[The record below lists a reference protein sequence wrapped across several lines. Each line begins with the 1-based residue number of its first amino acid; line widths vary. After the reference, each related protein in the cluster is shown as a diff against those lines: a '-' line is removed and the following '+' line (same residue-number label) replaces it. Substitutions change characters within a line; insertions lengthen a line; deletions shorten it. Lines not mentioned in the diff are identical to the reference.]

1 MAKKVNSQSKL
12 KKIQKIIKLPN
23 ESNRKIFSAKSKTP
37 SNRAHQR
44 VQESISKTK
53 RSQTGFKKIASID
66 QQNQAKNQ

>member
-1 MAKKVNSQSKL
+1 MNSMPKV
-12 KKIQKIIKLPN
+12 
-23 ESNRKIFSAKSKTP
+23 SNRKIFFANSTTP

-53 RSQTGFKKIASID
+53 RSQSGFKIIASID